1 MTLYAIRPDP
11 DTGSLDDAEVVDK
24 LKDGWAFLEQA
35 ITVWRLVDESRANAI
50 ETLKDKV
57 SVAAGDGE
65 IRFHTAD
72 LQALV
77 RLLSGVDEAIIA
89 AGIVDPHWR
98 VPAERLEELAKRVPA
113 MDLTTERSLQSK
125 TSALGEVMINAV
137 SVRNFLS
144 NAVEAGCIVVFG

>member
-35 ITVWRLVDESRANAI
+35 ITVWRLVDERRANEI
-50 ETLKDKV
+50 EALKDRT
-57 SVAAGDGE
+57 SRAAGDGE
-65 IRFHTAD
+65 IRFNAAD
-72 LQALV
+72 LRELV

-89 AGIVDPHWR
+89 AGIVDRHWR
-98 VPAERLEELAKRVPA
+98 VPAERLAELAKRVPA

-144 NAVEAGCIVVFG
+144 NAVDAGCIVVFG